1 VPDVPDGLPDLSGLL
16 DLDEPLPGVIPDG
29 LAGLLASA
37 PDSLPQAGRPLRPLA
52 PPAPGT
58 FAARAEQ
65 EMSAL
70 EAGIKK
76 RKKAERDRFQA
87 ATDSE
92 YWFAV
97 CFQSRAEKETFLR
110 AAGLWEHGDKYLD
123 GRVVADTLGID
134 VGGSHQQAY

>member
-1 VPDVPDGLPDLSGLL
+1 VPDVPDGLPDLAGLL
-16 DLDEPLPGVIPDG
+16 DLDDPLSGAIPDG

-37 PDSLPQAGRPLRPLA
+37 PDSLAPRPLA

-65 EMSAL
+65 ELSDL
-70 EAGIKK
+70 EAGIRA
-76 RKKAERDRFQA
+76 RKKAERVRFEA

-97 CFQSRAEKETFLR
+97 CFRTRAEKEMFLR
-110 AAGLWEHGDKYLD
+110 SAGLWEHGDKYLD
-123 GRVVADTLGID
+123 GRVVADKLGVAMPAD
-134 VGGSHQQAY
+134 P